1 MTQRST
7 CGLVLQGL
15 CIVVSRHFGTIRYL
29 AHNSSVHPEQKR

>member
-15 CIVVSRHFGTIRYL
+15 SILVSRHFGTIQR
-29 AHNSSVHPEQKR
+29 SQSKEDDQVR